1 MAEIR
6 TSFDVGEIRWGWLT
20 ILLSAVALVLAGM
33 TIGFEM
39 AGVVVGVYFL
49 KPLTTLSI
57 LLIAVIALRPPS
69 DRYKWMLIFGLAFSL
84 LGDVILMLPFELFI
98 FGLLAFLVANI
109 FYIIAFSSVGSFY
122 KSIKAAIPFLFYGLI
137 LLLYMWPN
145 LGDMLYPALIYTLVI
160 LTMSWQALGQWKQ
173 TGERRAFLAF
183 IGSLLFIASD
193 SALAINIFTNPI
205 ELAPLIVLGTYYPA
219 QWLISLS
226 AGSDHP

>member
-1 MAEIR
+1 MADIR
-6 TSFDVGEIRWGWLT
+6 TSIDVGEIRWGWLT
-20 ILLSAVALVLAGM
+20 ILLSVVVLVLAGM

-69 DRYKWMLIFGLAFSL
+69 VRYKWMLIFGLAFSL

-98 FGLLAFLVANI
+98 FGLLAFLLANF
-109 FYIIAFSSVGSFY
+109 FYIIAFISVGGFY
-122 KSIKAAIPFLFYGLI
+122 KPVKTTIPFLFYGLI
-137 LLLYMWPN
+137 LLVYMWST
-145 LGDMLYPALIYTLVI
+145 LGDMRFPALIYTLVI
-160 LTMSWQALGQWKQ
+160 LTMSWQAYGQWKQ
-173 TGERRAFLAF
+173 TRERRAFLAF
-183 IGSLLFIASD
+183 VGSLLFIASD
-193 SALAINIFTNPI
+193 SALAINRFANPI